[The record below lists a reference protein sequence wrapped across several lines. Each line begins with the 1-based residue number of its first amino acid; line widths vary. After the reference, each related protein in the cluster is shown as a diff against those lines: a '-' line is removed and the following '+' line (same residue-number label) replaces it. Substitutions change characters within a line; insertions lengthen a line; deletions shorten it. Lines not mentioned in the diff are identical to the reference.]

1 MIMCLHKTKFE
12 FLNRKKAGWLV
23 MQTCHPNYLYLL
35 AISLP
40 HPCLMT
46 YLTWLLTHIKWNDQ
60 ALLWYTGNLNI
71 YIRMC
76 TMVCYIQHIW
86 TEIMLMK
93 EGWGWRRQKKNRNR
107 TVSKGEA
114 LCCTISYNRAI
125 TRFAGVRDL
134 NVGLFLDA
142 WKQKEAV
149 YLKGVS
155 MHLYLNLNTIAINSC
170 SV

>member
-93 EGWGWRRQKKNRNR
+93 EGWGWRRQKKKSKQNSFQRWSFMLHYIIQSCNHTLCR
-107 TVSKGEA
+107 GQRFKCRSVSGCMKTKGGRLPKGCKHA
-114 LCCTISYNRAI
+114 LIPQPQYHC
-125 TRFAGVRDL
+125 
-134 NVGLFLDA
+134 
-142 WKQKEAV
+142 
-149 YLKGVS
+149 
-155 MHLYLNLNTIAINSC
+155 H
-170 SV
+170 